1 MKSFWLV
8 LVGHGW
14 FYNTDAIHL
23 CYRPK
28 YTSPF
33 LSFDKDLIR
42 KAKKIGLHADS
53 PGFN

>member
-1 MKSFWLV
+1 MA
-8 LVGHGW
+8 G
-14 FYNTDAIHL
+14 FYNTDATHS
-23 CYRPK
+23 CCSPK

-33 LSFDKDLIR
+33 VSFDKDLIR